1 MVLTQDDA
9 SLKISGYPK
18 IAQRARQFVCS
29 PTQQHETIFVGPLF
43 SVTSIITTIARL
55 VIYTPSHHKHTTCTR
70 AIYDLLLCGLP
81 NTMRWY
87 RKNLSEIPIKKK
99 KQKKL
104 RISYESALHSCC
116 EWDAFKN
123 LPNCQVFEKKVCLKN
138 IEPIEFKMSPLNAT
152 ALLVCLQC
160 IVCVS
165 KVVQWLIGNTKLF
178 SRQWTIKYIVKM

>member
-87 RKNLSEIPIKKK
+87 RKNLSEIPIKNKNKK
-99 KQKKL
+99 NYGYPMRVLCIRVVNEMHLKIFQIVK
-104 RISYESALHSCC
+104 
-116 EWDAFKN
+116 
-123 LPNCQVFEKKVCLKN
+123 CLKRKFVWR
-138 IEPIEFKMSPLNAT
+138 I
-152 ALLVCLQC
+152 
-160 IVCVS
+160 
-165 KVVQWLIGNTKLF
+165 
-178 SRQWTIKYIVKM
+178 